1 MNFKNSRVVAFSSL
15 ICVIGL
21 LFGVMIACGGS
32 GSSNKEAEKI
42 SEVSEVKKMSRDEF
56 KKAVMY
62 KNQKQVLEIFGRPDS
77 TADMGKGVDWTYI
90 RRTFDPINEK
100 NDHSVTV
107 RFWYGRVEYLTFVQ

>member
-32 GSSNKEAEKI
+32 GSSNKEAGKI

-62 KNQKQVLEIFGRPDS
+62 KNQKQVLEIL
-77 TADMGKGVDWTYI
+77 GKPYSDNSNGARVCWTYEE
-90 RRTFDPINEK
+90 RTFDTITEK
-100 NDHSVTV
+100 NDVFAYVYFYKGKVNDVT
-107 RFWYGRVEYLTFVQ
+107 FYN